1 MGGGGILNDSGKKL
15 RISSFFRAKNP
26 WYLFPRFPIS
36 FLALGLLHIFEIIAR
51 LPLTLW
57 LLISHGNKLR
67 ERKRRRIGK
76 RVCVCFSQF
85 PTSRKKQRRRGTL
98 LCNSLVKDLISGFG
112 RRCCCFE
119 KERRENLFQNLKCY
133 RKNTKEIK
141 RLFLLS
147 S

>member
-15 RISSFFRAKNP
+15 RISSFFRVKNP

-67 ERKRRRIGK
+67 ERE
-76 RVCVCFSQF
+76 
-85 PTSRKKQRRRGTL
+85 KKK
-98 LCNSLVKDLISGFG
+98 N
-112 RRCCCFE
+112 
-119 KERRENLFQNLKCY
+119 REASV
-133 RKNTKEIK
+133 
-141 RLFLLS
+141 RLFLSISHLS
-147 S
+147 EKTEEKRDALMQFVS